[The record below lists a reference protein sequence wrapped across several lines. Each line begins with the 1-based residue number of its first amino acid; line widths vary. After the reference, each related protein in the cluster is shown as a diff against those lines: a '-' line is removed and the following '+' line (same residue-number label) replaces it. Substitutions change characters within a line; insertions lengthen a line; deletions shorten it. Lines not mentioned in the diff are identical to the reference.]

1 VMRDDRPQAVDQS
14 TAADELRQDDPR
26 RLGEL
31 SGRLD
36 SLPDGHPSSRFDANG
51 TPRQPSVDLRDL
63 AERFDEDESDA
74 EADGTASDLGAAGH
88 GPDQSGDKVRSDV
101 ETPDAEQ
108 SADQKPLITDAEWA
122 EHVTDVR
129 TRLGDAQRAGLSTD
143 QQYTIDSRR
152 EVWSDERDL
161 IHDSIIDDLY
171 SRSHSVPCD
180 GKAIV
185 AGGLGGAG
193 KSTVLS
199 RHAGIDLSQ
208 YLTINPDDIKE
219 EMARRGLIPEVGG
232 LTPMEASDLVHEE
245 CSHIAKR
252 VARRAEADGKN
263 IIWDITM
270 SSREST
276 ERRITDLRA
285 DGYSVDGIFVDIP
298 VDTSVRR
305 ADARH
310 REGYNDYL
318 AGTGL
323 GGRYVPAEL
332 IEAQA
337 DPDWGSK
344 NRKTFEE
351 VRHLFDHW
359 SRYDNSVDG
368 RPPTLAQTDSLDTT
382 SREERF

>member
-1 VMRDDRPQAVDQS
+1 MSRSPHDELDRS
-14 TAADELRQDDPR
+14 TAADEVRQDDSRLPGE
-26 RLGEL
+26 LGE
-31 SGRLD
+31 RLD
-36 SLPDGHPSSRFDANG
+36 SLPDGHPSSRFEADG
-51 TPRQPSVDLRDL
+51 TPRQPSIDLRDL
-63 AERFDEDESDA
+63 AEGFDDEQ
-74 EADGTASDLGAAGH
+74 ADGAASDLGAAG
-88 GPDQSGDKVRSDV
+88 PDADQSGDEVRTDV
-101 ETPDAEQ
+101 EKPDAERP
-108 SADQKPLITDAEWA
+108 ADQKLLITDAEWA
-122 EHVTDVR
+122 EHITDIR
-129 TRLGDAQRAGLSTD
+129 TRLGDAQRSGLSTD

-161 IHDSIIDDLY
+161 IHDSIIEDLY

-219 EMARRGLIPEVGG
+219 EMARRGLIPEVDG

-252 VARRAEADGKN
+252 VARRAEGDGKN

-298 VDTSVRR
+298 IDTSIRR

-318 AGTGL
+318 AGNGL

-351 VRHLFDHW
+351 VRHLFDRW

-368 RPPTLAQTDSLDTT
+368 RPPALAQTDSPDPT